1 MKLVDI
7 GANLT
12 HQSFAHDLD
21 QVITRA
27 ESAGLAHIIITGTD
41 LESSAAAA
49 DLARARPALFSCTA
63 GYHPHVAAACSQRH
77 FEEIVR
83 LARQSN
89 VVAVGETGLDFN
101 RNYSPRED
109 QLRAFERHLQL
120 AIEIEKPVFLHQ
132 RDAHGAF
139 YKLLKKYRAEISG
152 GVVHCFTDSESAL
165 AAYVELDMHVGI
177 TGWICDEKRGSLLRS
192 LVSQIPYDRL
202 LVETDAPYLL
212 QKTLHPKPKS
222 RRNEPRYLGEILKTL
237 SACTGRSVEQLAR
250 ETTQNAVALFKL
262 PLG

>member
-12 HQSFAHDLD
+12 HQSFGHDLD

-27 ESAGLAHIIITGTD
+27 EAAGLAHIIITGTD
-41 LESSAAAA
+41 LDSSVAAM
-49 DLARARPALFSCTA
+49 DLAQTRPRLFSCTA
-63 GYHPHVAAACSQRH
+63 GYHPHVAAACSQQH
-77 FEEIVR
+77 FEAIAQ
-83 LARQSN
+83 LARQSK

-109 QLRAFERHLQL
+109 QLQAFERHLQL
-120 AIEIEKPVFLHQ
+120 AIEIEKPLFLHQ
-132 RDAHGAF
+132 RDAHEAF
-139 YKLLKKYRAEISG
+139 YKLLKKYRAELSG

-165 AAYVELDMHVGI
+165 AEYVELDMHVGI
-177 TGWICDEKRGSLLRS
+177 TAWICDEKRGSLLRS
-192 LVSQIPYDRL
+192 LVSQIPCDRL

-212 QKTLHPKPKS
+212 PKTLQPKPES
-222 RRNEPRYLGEILKTL
+222 RRNEPRYLDEILKTL
-237 SACTGRSVEQLAR
+237 STCTGRSIEKLAR

-262 PLG
+262 ALD